1 MMRITDKKLAEL
13 ERMDREASDD
23 WTGVY
28 DAFDGVS
35 TLKTGRITL
44 TSDATDAR
52 DDVFMA
58 CAARNALPSLLAEVR
73 ELRAKLARVSGY
85 RDRLASEMRA
95 SAHRLA
101 FFRYDTH
108 AHVATELAALA
119 GRGEYDAA
127 IFGKEG
133 A

>member
-1 MMRITDKKLAEL
+1 MMRLTDKKLAEL

-73 ELRAKLARVSGY
+73 ELLAYKAQVERVKACDFCCGY
-85 RDRLASEMRA
+85 GALPSLADGAPVNRRCDEC
-95 SAHRLA
+95 
-101 FFRYDTH
+101 
-108 AHVATELAALA
+108 
-119 GRGEYDAA
+119 
-127 IFGKEG
+127 EG
-133 A
+133 LP